1 MPAKSINV
9 SELQEL
15 ISKNSVCLIDVR
27 EVAEHAA
34 ASIPGSVLIPLSEFS
49 SSKIPQFGEKKLV
62 IHCRSGKRSLTACEK
77 FLEENPGAE
86 VYNLEGG
93 IIAWDLMG
101 GLVKKSDVFF

>member
-1 MPAKSINV
+1 MPAKNINV
-9 SELQEL
+9 AELKDL
-15 ISKNSVCLIDVR
+15 MAKNEVCLIDVR
-27 EVAEHAA
+27 EVAEHSV

-49 SSKIPQFGEKKLV
+49 SNKIPQFGDKKLV

-77 FLEENPGAE
+77 FLEENPNAE

-101 GLVKKSDVFF
+101 GEVKKSDVFF